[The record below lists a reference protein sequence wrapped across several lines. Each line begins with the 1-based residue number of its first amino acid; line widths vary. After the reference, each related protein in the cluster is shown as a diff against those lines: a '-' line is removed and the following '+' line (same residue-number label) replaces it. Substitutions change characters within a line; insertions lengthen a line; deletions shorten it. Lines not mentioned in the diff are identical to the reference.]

1 MTTSV
6 DGQVTVRQ
14 IAKTFASGRS
24 AEKYFYSIMSD
35 CGLPSGKVMIFWY
48 TGCLKLFWKYVYVSG
63 GMSRSQIVFN
73 DKIVGHKC
81 IVSGL

>member
-48 TGCLKLFWKYVYVSG
+48 TGCKKFLHTCQEAKLRL
-63 GMSRSQIVFN
+63 MTR
-73 DKIVGHKC
+73 
-81 IVSGL
+81 

>member
-35 CGLPSGKVMIFWY
+35 CGLPSGKVMNDI
-48 TGCLKLFWKYVYVSG
+48 LVYSVSG
-63 GMSRSQIVFN
+63 IQVYN
-73 DKIVGHKC
+73 PAA
-81 IVSGL
+81 

>member
-35 CGLPSGKVMIFWY
+35 CGLPSGKVIHNDILVYRVSRIF
-48 TGCLKLFWKYVYVSG
+48 LKNIHFWPHVKNPNCVY
-63 GMSRSQIVFN
+63 
-73 DKIVGHKC
+73 
-81 IVSGL
+81 